1 MEMRMMRE
9 VLIGSLIMGLFSY
22 APVCAADENVIAQG
36 QILNQKEQQITSK
49 LTEETNAGRVRQG
62 MTKSSNASVGL
73 EVFNLPK
80 EGRSF

>member
-22 APVCAADENVIAQG
+22 APVCAADENVITQG

-49 LTEETNAGRVRQG
+49 LTEEMNAGRVRQG
-62 MTKSSNASVGL
+62 MTKSSDASVSL
-73 EVFNLPK
+73 EVFSLPK